1 MSSGALTVRR
11 VASEHAAAVLAIADA
26 ARDADGIDPFNEQA
40 RLDIAS
46 GRRTAQLAEAGG
58 VPVAAAVTG
67 RDELDLVAAPGERGH
82 GHGAAF
88 LERLLP
94 ELEADVSAWSHGDHP
109 AARAL
114 ASSHGFEPVRTL
126 LELRLPDLAAA
137 VLSDAAVPA
146 DGIRI
151 SAFDPAQDA
160 ADWLELNARTFATH
174 PEQGAVTATD
184 LAERMAEPWFDAED
198 FLVARSVDGR
208 MLGYD
213 WLKLEPGSDEGEI
226 YVLGVDPGAAGSGL
240 GRALLEAGLRRMLAK
255 GRSQAS
261 LYVEG
266 DNARALALYR
276 RAGFVDAAVDVQF
289 RRRGVA

>member
-1 MSSGALTVRR
+1 MSSGQLTVRR
-11 VASEHAAAVLAIADA
+11 VAPEQTAEVLAVADE
-26 ARDADGIDPFNEQA
+26 ARKADGIDPFNEQA

-46 GRRTAQLAEAGG
+46 GRRTAQLAEAHG

-67 RDELDLVAAPGERGH
+67 RDELDLVIAPGERGR
-82 GHGAAF
+82 GHGTAF
-88 LERLLP
+88 LELLLP

-114 ASSHGFEPVRTL
+114 ASSHGFEAVRTL

-137 VLSDAAVPA
+137 LRNDAAVPA
-146 DGIRI
+146 DGIRL
-151 SAFDPAQDA
+151 SPFDPARDSS
-160 ADWLELNARTFATH
+160 DWLRLNARTFAAH

-184 LAERMAEPWFDAED
+184 LAERMAEPWFEAED
-198 FLVARSVDGR
+198 FLVARGADGR

-213 WLKLEPGSDEGEI
+213 WLKLEPGSDDGEI

-240 GRALLEAGLRRMLAK
+240 GRALLEAGLRRMLAR

-266 DNARALALYR
+266 DNARAVALYR

-289 RRRGVA
+289 RRREVA